1 MGERS
6 DIFVRIRVKEN
17 KKATTYKHQ
26 AFFGLYYQW
35 CYGERMISRLRSAIN
50 YAESHVCGWHGGY
63 ACSEETVELF
73 KRYLAINFDMQDILK
88 PVDLVPDAVDDVM
101 QGYDTA
107 KADIFNQAENHGY
120 IYLDIT
126 VDDPDDRS
134 DDNKGATIKY
144 AFVQGEWH
152 NKKNPLPPVM
162 SVEQFADWDIADNER
177 KWYEPDPDWDRE
189 DNSWGHNHKKHFLEE
204 IVPTAKKNIEEINKS
219 ASVMTEDERKEFV
232 KFGRAY
238 TRKLLKI
245 AEKKKAENQEQREI
259 LTAEICSQ
267 EYLPAELHNKLLEL
281 VDKVYPKP
289 QNEQNE
295 QKGMLKI

>member
-6 DIFVRIRVKEN
+6 DFFVRIRVKE
-17 KKATTYKHQ
+17 KKNAKNYKYQ

-50 YAESHVCGWHGGY
+50 FAESHVVGWNGGY
-63 ACSEETVELF
+63 SCSAQRIEQF
-73 KRYLAINFDMQDILK
+73 KRYLAINFDMQDILE
-88 PVDLVPDAVDDVM
+88 PCDLIPEAVDDVM
-101 QGYDTA
+101 QGWNTA
-107 KADIFNQAENHGY
+107 KADIFNQAENHGF

-134 DDNKGATIKY
+134 DDNKGSTIKY
-144 AFVQGEWH
+144 AFVETEWH
-152 NKKNPLPPVM
+152 EKNKPLPPVM

-177 KWYEPDPDWDRE
+177 KWYEPNPDWDRE
-189 DNSWGHNHKKHFLEE
+189 DNSWGHNHKKRFLEE

-219 ASVMTEDERKEFV
+219 ASVMSEDERTEFV

-238 TRKLLKI
+238 TRKILRE
-245 AEKKKAENQEQREI
+245 ADKKKAENKEKRET
-259 LTAEICSQ
+259 LLAEICSQ
-267 EYLPAELHNKLLEL
+267 EYLPAELHNKLVEL

-289 QNEQNE
+289 Q
-295 QKGMLKI
+295 KV

>member
-6 DIFVRIRVKEN
+6 DFFVRIRVKEN
-17 KKATTYKHQ
+17 KKAKNYKYQ

-50 YAESHVCGWHGGY
+50 FAESHVVGWNGGY
-63 ACSEETVELF
+63 SCSAQRIEQF
-73 KRYLAINFDMQDILK
+73 KRYLAINFDMQDILDTC
-88 PVDLVPDAVDDVM
+88 DLIPEAVDDVM
-101 QGYDTA
+101 QGWNTA
-107 KADIFNQAENHGY
+107 KADIFNQAENHGF

-134 DDNKGATIKY
+134 DDNKGSTIKY
-144 AFVQGEWH
+144 AFVETEWH
-152 NKKNPLPPVM
+152 EKNKPLPPVM

-177 KWYEPDPDWDRE
+177 KWYEPNPDWDRE
-189 DNSWGHNHKKHFLEE
+189 DNSWGQNHKKRFLEE

-219 ASVMTEDERKEFV
+219 ASVMTEDERTEFV

-238 TRKLLKI
+238 TRKILRE
-245 AEKKKAENQEQREI
+245 ADKKKAEIKEKREI

-267 EYLPAELHNKLLEL
+267 EYLPPELHNKLLEL

-289 QNEQNE
+289 Q
-295 QKGMLKI
+295 KV

>member
-6 DIFVRIRVKEN
+6 DIFVRIRVKE
-17 KKATTYKHQ
+17 KKTATNYKHQ

-50 YAESHVCGWHGGY
+50 FAESHIVGWHGGY
-63 ACSEETVELF
+63 SCAEDRLELF
-73 KRYLAINFDMQDILK
+73 KWYLGVNFDMQDIMK
-88 PVDLVPDAVDDVM
+88 PLDLIPDAVDDVM

-134 DDNKGATIKY
+134 EDNKGSTIKY

-177 KWYEPDPDWDRE
+177 KWYEPNPNWDKE
-189 DNSWGHNHKKHFLEE
+189 DNSWGHCHKKRFLEE

-238 TRKLLKI
+238 TRKILRE
-245 AEKKKAENQEQREI
+245 AEKKKAEIKEQREI

-267 EYLPAELHNKLLEL
+267 EYLPTELHNKLLEL

-289 QNEQNE
+289 
-295 QKGMLKI
+295 LKEE

>member
-17 KKATTYKHQ
+17 KKAKNYKYQ
-26 AFFGLYYQW
+26 VFFGLYYQW

-50 YAESHVCGWHGGY
+50 YAESHVVGWHGCS
-63 ACSEETVELF
+63 ACSEETIDLF
-73 KRYLAINFDMQDILK
+73 KRYLAINFDMQDIIK
-88 PVDLVPDAVDDVM
+88 PVDLIPEAVDNVM

-126 VDDPDDRS
+126 VDDPDDTS
-134 DDNKGATIKY
+134 DDNKGSTIKY

-162 SVEQFADWDIADNER
+162 NVEQFADWDIADNER

-189 DNSWGHNHKKHFLEE
+189 DNAWGHCHKKRFLED

-238 TRKLLKI
+238 TRNILKI
-245 AEKKKAENQEQREI
+245 AEQKKAEIKAKRES
-259 LTAEICSQ
+259 LTAEIYEKFHSYEQ
-267 EYLPAELHNKLLEL
+267 GYKDLLEL
-281 VDKVYPKP
+281 VNKVYPKP
-289 QNEQNE
+289 
-295 QKGMLKI
+295 LKE

>member
-17 KKATTYKHQ
+17 KKAKNYKYQ

-50 YAESHVCGWHGGY
+50 YAESHVVGWHGGS
-63 ACSEETVELF
+63 ACSEETIELF
-73 KRYLAINFDMQDILK
+73 KRYLAINFDMQDIIK
-88 PVDLVPDAVDDVM
+88 HVDLIPEAVDNVM

-126 VDDPDDRS
+126 VDDPDDTS
-134 DDNKGATIKY
+134 EDNKGSTIKY

-189 DNSWGHNHKKHFLEE
+189 DNAWGHNHKKRFLED
-204 IVPTAKKNIEEINKS
+204 IVPTAKKNIEEITKS

-238 TRKLLKI
+238 TRNILKI
-245 AEKKKAENQEQREI
+245 AEKEKTEIKAKREA
-259 LTAEICSQ
+259 LTAEIYEKFHSYEQ
-267 EYLPAELHNKLLEL
+267 GYNDLLEL
-281 VDKVYPKP
+281 VNKVYPKP
-289 QNEQNE
+289 LEE
-295 QKGMLKI
+295 

>member
-17 KKATTYKHQ
+17 KKAKAYKYQ

-35 CYGERMISRLRSAIN
+35 CYGERMISRLRSAIT
-50 YAESHVCGWHGGY
+50 YAESHIVGHHGCC
-63 ACSEETVELF
+63 ACSNETVELF
-73 KRYLAINFDMQDILK
+73 KGYLAINFDMQDILK
-88 PVDLVPDAVDDVM
+88 PVDLIPEAVDDVM

-126 VDDPDDRS
+126 VDDPDDTS
-134 DDNKGATIKY
+134 EDNKGSTIKY

-177 KWYEPDPDWDRE
+177 KWYEPDPDWDKE
-189 DNSWGHNHKKHFLEE
+189 DNAWGHNHKKRFLEE

-238 TRKLLKI
+238 TRKILRE
-245 AEKKKAENQEQREI
+245 AEQKKQEIKKKREA
-259 LTAEICSQ
+259 LTAEIYEKFHSYEQ
-267 EYLPAELHNKLLEL
+267 GYKDLLEL

-289 QNEQNE
+289 QKE
-295 QKGMLKI
+295 